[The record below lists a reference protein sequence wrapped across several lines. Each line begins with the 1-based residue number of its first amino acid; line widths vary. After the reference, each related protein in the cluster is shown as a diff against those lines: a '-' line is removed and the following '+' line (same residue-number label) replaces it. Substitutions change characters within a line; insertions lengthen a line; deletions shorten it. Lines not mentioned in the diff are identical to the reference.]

1 MDKILTIFANP
12 IFWLK
17 QFINPMI
24 NKDQTK
30 IFEELIKLFKTKKYK
45 TVFIEKYHTIQFYLR
60 CDEIPEILKP
70 YVLQQIEREVVNLET
85 DYVTLLGYKCK
96 VSLFDTISDSSI
108 FSPKNDG
115 FNRRVLKD
123 YKGIQMDIDIVED

>member
-1 MDKILTIFANP
+1 MDKILTILANP

-17 QFINPMI
+17 QFINPI

-30 IFEELIKLFKTKKYK
+30 IFEELIKLFEDKKFKTI
-45 TVFIEKYHTIQFYLR
+45 FDDNYHTIVFYLQ
-60 CDEIPEILKP
+60 CNKIPEVLKP
-70 YVLQQIEREVVNLET
+70 YVRQTFEDQIIDLET

-96 VSLFDTISDSSI
+96 VTLYDTILDSSI
-108 FSPKNDG
+108 FSPENDG
-115 FNRRVLKD
+115 TCPND